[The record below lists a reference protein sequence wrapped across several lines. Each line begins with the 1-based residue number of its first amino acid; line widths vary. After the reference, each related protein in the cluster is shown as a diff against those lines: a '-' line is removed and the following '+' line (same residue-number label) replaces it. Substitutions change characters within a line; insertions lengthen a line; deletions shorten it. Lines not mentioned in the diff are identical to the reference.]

1 MESKVDLDAVLAALR
16 ELSVGTSSSPEAFL
30 LDHGL
35 RVHPTLERWTY
46 APTPVN
52 SVTFASTG
60 GDGVHFGLLQGLS
73 TTSRDGPVV
82 MTVPMA
88 ALDHVRDANH
98 VVAESIREFLG
109 LGCVRGWCELEQL
122 AYRSEY
128 ALKLH
133 SRAVAPSEPRIAQL
147 FDRLSLD
154 PVALQSSR
162 LQELSRRYDSTI
174 VIAPEE
180 ERIQEPTDIDA
191 FLAWKRA
198 TYGES

>member
-1 MESKVDLDAVLAALR
+1 MVASMPAFATPSGSRFRRVSRLWPIAQDPAGGLHFSDAECETRTTDVMESKVDLDAVLAALR

-128 ALKLH
+128 ALELH

-147 FDRLSLD
+147 
-154 PVALQSSR
+154 
-162 LQELSRRYDSTI
+162 
-174 VIAPEE
+174 
-180 ERIQEPTDIDA
+180 
-191 FLAWKRA
+191 
-198 TYGES
+198 